1 MKGVKKMLF
10 DLKGKLEHLKQEQDE
25 EDFRGEKQDYKF
37 SGLPFRMTRVFME
50 TFKDEYLLLIWHAI
64 IKINSIKGEKE
75 RIQVF
80 IYDNKKFYAVS
91 TWENGTKAEDYV
103 NPEELS
109 VVFMLPSDY

>member
-1 MKGVKKMLF
+1 MAF
-10 DLKGKLEHLKQEQDE
+10 ELKGKLEHVEQEQDE

-37 SGLPFRMTRVFME
+37 SGLPFYMTSAFME
-50 TFKDEYLLLIWHAI
+50 TFKDEYLLLMWHSI
-64 IKINSIKGEKE
+64 REINSIKGEKE
-75 RIQVF
+75 RVQVF
-80 IYDNKKFYAVS
+80 NYNGKKFYAVS